1 MPSARVLLRS
11 CTRASCGAMTR
22 AKARR
27 GVGGMVRLR
36 QAGAFLLMSTFART
50 LPVTVHS
57 VREGEALCIS
67 RNRHLREVGTP
78 GQSPGRGSAGSAREV
93 GKPVAEQVS

>member
-1 MPSARVLLRS
+1 
-11 CTRASCGAMTR
+11 MTR

-27 GVGGMVRLR
+27 GIGGMVRLP

-67 RNRHLREVGTP
+67 RNRHCEKSVRRGE
-78 GQSPGRGSAGSAREV
+78 SPGRDSAGSAREV

>member
-1 MPSARVLLRS
+1 MPSAHVLHRS
-11 CTRASCGAMTR
+11 CTRASCRAMTR

-27 GVGGMVRLR
+27 GIGGMVRLP

-67 RNRHLREVGTP
+67 RNRHLRVGTP
-78 GQSPGRGSAGSAREV
+78 GGNPGRGSAGSAREV